1 VKYFKTHN
9 PNKQQGAVLVMALVM
24 LTVMTLIGVSSM
36 SSSTLELRVAGNT
49 QQHDIAFQAAQ
60 TVIDI
65 TASDDPLNTNN
76 YQVFI
81 TDSMN
86 PAFEQMINYASAD
99 GEATAQAA
107 TFWVGCKKNIGSS
120 LEEGKAPASNFFNV
134 RATGLTITGS
144 SSSVQMQ
151 GMRFPAAACAIDL

>member
-1 VKYFKTHN
+1 
-9 PNKQQGAVLVMALVM
+9 MALVM
-24 LTVMTLIGVSSM
+24 LTVLTLIGVSSM

-60 TVIDI
+60 SIIDI
-65 TASDDPLNTNN
+65 AASDDPLNTNN
-76 YQVFI
+76 YQVFK
-81 TDSMN
+81 TDSAD
-86 PAFEQMINYASAD
+86 PSFEQIINYASAD

-134 RATGLTITGS
+134 RATGQTITGS
-144 SSSVQMQ
+144 SSSVQVQ
-151 GMRFPAAACAIDL
+151 GLRFPSAACAIDL

>member
-1 VKYFKTHN
+1 MNQMKTHN
-9 PNKQQGAVLVMALVM
+9 MEKQQGAVLVMALVM
-24 LTVMTLIGVSSM
+24 LTVLTLIGVSSM
-36 SSSTLELRVAGNT
+36 SSSTLELKVAGNT

-60 TVIDI
+60 SIIDI
-65 TASDDPLNTNN
+65 AASVDPMNTNN
-76 YQVFI
+76 YQVFKI
-81 TDSMN
+81 NPAD
-86 PAFEQMINYASAD
+86 PAFEQIINYASVD

-134 RATGLTITGS
+134 RATGQTITGS

-151 GMRFPAAACAIDL
+151 GLRFPAAACAIDL